1 MSPISVEVDCS
12 HLPPVVDVLSPPCKS
27 CSICRKANRRSF
39 PVICP
44 TGDEKTAIGTSVGFH
59 LPRRTRPSHV
69 CSAARNAR
77 NASGNL
83 AQALRLGLRPEGPWE
98 LSPGFSL
105 GRLHP
110 PRQPCRGVRPRRNG
124 SRRSFRNTCETD
136 CRMPGSQIILRL
148 QIMLF
153 ICPSHLL
160 AFFST

>member
-110 PRQPCRGVRPRRNG
+110 HGSPVGASDQGVMDREGVLEIPAK
-124 SRRSFRNTCETD
+124 
-136 CRMPGSQIILRL
+136 QIAE
-148 QIMLF
+148 
-153 ICPSHLL
+153 CP
-160 AFFST
+160 ARK